1 MNIIKIMTIGDWGLQ
16 RKTNMIKITIM
27 MLGPHLM
34 MITKRRTLMEGGI
47 EPTLEC
53 LGDKNHDENLLHTIT
68 LLAQHMAKSII
79 DFFQ

>member
-34 MITKRRTLMEGGI
+34 MITKKRILMEGGVG
-47 EPTLEC
+47 PTLEC
-53 LGDKNHDENLLHTIT
+53 LGDKDHGENLLHTIA
-68 LLAQHMAKSII
+68 LLAQHMVESII

>member
-16 RKTNMIKITIM
+16 RKMSTIKITIM

-34 MITKRRTLMEGGI
+34 MITKRRTLMEGGV

-53 LGDKNHDENLLHTIT
+53 LGNKDHDENLLHTII
-68 LLAQHMAKSII
+68 LLAQHMA
-79 DFFQ
+79 